1 MQQKNN
7 NKSNSKTKQ
16 VNNKSAKSKSKPSTN
31 KSVSKQSSKKFA
43 NKSYTKTNNENKEP
57 IIVHADRN
65 EEIRL
70 NKYISETGICSRR
83 EADNLVEMGRVTVDG
98 AKATSGMKISKNQVV
113 KVDGKSINKVED
125 LVYIVLN
132 KPVGITC
139 TTERNVKG
147 NIVDFVR
154 HKKRIFPIGRLD
166 KDSQGLIL
174 LTNDG
179 DIVNKILRAGN
190 NHEKEYLV
198 TVDKI
203 ITNEFIKKMGSGVK
217 ILGTTTKEC
226 IVERQGKFMFK
237 IILTEGMNRQIRRMT
252 EALDYK
258 VVKLERIRIMNINI
272 SKLKMGQW
280 RNLTTKEL
288 VKLNELITDSTKT
301 L

>member
-1 MQQKNN
+1 MQQKSSNKN
-7 NKSNSKTKQ
+7 KFRNKPINKSSSNKQYNKT
-16 VNNKSAKSKSKPSTN
+16 
-31 KSVSKQSSKKFA
+31 
-43 NKSYTKTNNENKEP
+43 KEP
-57 IIVHADRN
+57 IIVHSDRN
-65 EEIRL
+65 EDIRL

-98 AKATSGMKISKNQVV
+98 VKATAGLKVGKNQIV
-113 KVDGKSINKVED
+113 KVDGKPINKVED

-139 TTERNVKG
+139 TTEKNVKG
-147 NIVDFVR
+147 NIVDFVK

-203 ITNEFIKKMGSGVK
+203 ITNEFITKMGSGVK
-217 ILGTTTKEC
+217 ILGTITKEC

-252 EALDYK
+252 EALGYK
-258 VVKLERIRIMNINI
+258 VMKLERIRIMNINI
-272 SKLKMGQW
+272 SKLRMGQW
-280 RNLTTKEL
+280 RDLTTKEL
-288 VKLNELITDSTKT
+288 TQLNKLIVDSTKT

>member
-1 MQQKNN
+1 MQQKNSDK
-7 NKSNSKTKQ
+7 NKSK
-16 VNNKSAKSKSKPSTN
+16 NKPGNKNFTN
-31 KSVSKQSSKKFA
+31 KKYNKKS
-43 NKSYTKTNNENKEP
+43 NVDKEP
-57 IIVHADRN
+57 IIVHTDRN

-83 EADNLVEMGRVTVDG
+83 QADNLVEMGRVTVDDV
-98 AKATSGMKISKNQVV
+98 KATMGIKVTKGQVV
-113 KVDGKSINKVED
+113 KVDGKSINKVEN

-147 NIVDFVR
+147 NIIDFVKHR
-154 HKKRIFPIGRLD
+154 ERIFPIGRLD

-190 NHEKEYLV
+190 NHEKEYVV
-198 TVDKI
+198 TVDKMM
-203 ITNEFIKKMGSGVK
+203 THDFINKMGSGVE
-217 ILGTTTKEC
+217 ILGTVTKEC
-226 IVERQGKFMFK
+226 LVERQGKFMFK
-237 IILTEGMNRQIRRMT
+237 INLTEGMNRQIRRMT
-252 EALDYK
+252 EALGYK

-272 SKLKMGQW
+272 SKLRMGQW
-280 RNLTTKEL
+280 RDLTSREL
-288 VKLNELITDSTKT
+288 IKLNELISESAKT

>member
-43 NKSYTKTNNENKEP
+43 NKSYKKTNNENKEP

>member
-7 NKSNSKTKQ
+7 NKGKNKMVKKKSGNKPYNKK
-16 VNNKSAKSKSKPSTN
+16 NNTI
-31 KSVSKQSSKKFA
+31 
-43 NKSYTKTNNENKEP
+43 KEP
-57 IIVHADRN
+57 IIVHPDRN
-65 EEIRL
+65 DEIRL

-98 AKATSGMKISKNQVV
+98 VKATMGMKISKGQIV
-113 KVDGKSINKVED
+113 KVDGKPIKKVDE

-139 TTERNVKG
+139 TTERDVKG
-147 NIVDFVR
+147 NIIDFVK

-198 TVDKI
+198 TVDKV
-203 ITNEFIKKMGSGVK
+203 ITDEFITKMGSGVK

-226 IVERQGKFMFK
+226 EVKRESKFMFR

-252 EALDYK
+252 EVLGYK

-272 SKLKMGQW
+272 SKLRMGQW
-280 RNLTTKEL
+280 RDLTAREL
-288 VKLNELITDSTKT
+288 KKLNELISDSAKT